1 LNRALTRSGR
11 YGETGLLIV
20 IDLDSFRSVNDTHGH
35 AAGDF
40 VLQTVANKLH
50 KCVRQVHDIACISGD
65 EFAVLINQPYPKP
78 TIKRSQ
84 VISKVLN
91 ELEAPWAKQCI
102 QVRAS
107 IGV

>member
-1 LNRALTRSGR
+1 M
-11 YGETGLLIV
+11 
-20 IDLDSFRSVNDTHGH
+20 HGH

-50 KCVRQVHDIACISGD
+50 KYVRHIDDIARISSS
-65 EFAVLINQPYPKP
+65 EFAILVNQPYPKP

-84 VISKVLN
+84 VISEVLN

-107 IGV
+107 IWV

>member
-1 LNRALTRSGR
+1 MNRALTRSGR

-20 IDLDSFRSVNDTHGH
+20 IDLDSFRSVNDTHRH

-50 KCVRQVHDIACISGD
+50 KCVRQIDDIARISGD
-65 EFAVLINQPYPKP
+65 EFAVLIDQPYPKP

>member
-1 LNRALTRSGR
+1 LNGALTRSGR
-11 YGETGLLIV
+11 YGKTDLLIV
-20 IDLDSFRSVNDTHGH
+20 IDLDTFKSVNNTHGH
-35 AAGDF
+35 AAGNF

-50 KCVRQVHDIACISGD
+50 KCVRQVDDIACISGN
-65 EFAVLINQPYPKP
+65 EFTVLINQSYPKP

-84 VISKVLN
+84 VNSEVLN

>member
-1 LNRALTRSGR
+1 M
-11 YGETGLLIV
+11 
-20 IDLDSFRSVNDTHGH
+20 
-35 AAGDF
+35 
-40 VLQTVANKLH
+40 LQTVANKLH
-50 KCVRQVHDIACISGD
+50 KCVRQVHDIARISGD
-65 EFAVLINQPYPKP
+65 EFTVLINQPYPKP

-84 VISKVLN
+84 VISEVLN

>member
-50 KCVRQVHDIACISGD
+50 KCVRQVHDIARISGD
-65 EFAVLINQPYPKP
+65 EFTVLINQPYPKP

-102 QVRAS
+102 
-107 IGV
+107 